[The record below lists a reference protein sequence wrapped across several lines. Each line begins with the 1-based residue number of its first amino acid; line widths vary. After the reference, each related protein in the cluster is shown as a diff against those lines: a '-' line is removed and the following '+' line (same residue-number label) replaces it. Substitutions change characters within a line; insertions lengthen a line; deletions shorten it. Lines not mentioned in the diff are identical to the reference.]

1 MCRPHRENVTLQSC
15 EQAPSHRPRGHP
27 GAEDRFSRFSSLE
40 DGTLSHRPSPRRGLR
55 AFSRAPIHTTRLM
68 RKNFLWLTLL
78 LIAGLLLPATPA
90 LAAGGPPGD
99 DGIVIWNEDYT
110 LEKDEWVAGDLVVF
124 NGDVTLEPDSRV
136 EGSVIVWNGGAEVK
150 GTVEG
155 DLVVTSGDIYLDDDA
170 RIDGDV
176 VCSWS
181 CDIEQ
186 EEGAQVE
193 GSITEGIPLD
203 DLRLERPRRFPLP
216 VPYPLT
222 SSASGLRA
230 VLGWMLKIIR
240 SVAAILVVAAVAGLV
255 ALIWPQATAQIGQA
269 VVEAPL
275 PSFGVGL
282 LTIIAGT
289 ALIVALTITI
299 CLSPVAILATLLLG
313 AAGLFGWAGVGAVV
327 GERLLQALKTQEIAP
342 LWAAG
347 LGTLLLSLIV
357 TGMSVAFCLAP
368 LGWLMTFVLG
378 CLGLGAVVLTRF
390 GTMAY
395 VPMAYVPPP
404 PAPPPSDA
412 ILPPEPQSEEKESK
426 GDEAEH
432 N

>member
-1 MCRPHRENVTLQSC
+1 MRRPHRKNVTLQSC

-27 GAEDRFSRFSSLE
+27 GAEDCFSRFASLE
-40 DGTLSHRPSPRRGLR
+40 GGILSHGPSPRRGLR
-55 AFSRAPIHTTRLM
+55 AFSGAPIHKTKLI
-68 RKNFLWLTLL
+68 RKNFLWLILL
-78 LIAGLLLPATPA
+78 LIAGLLLPAAPA

-110 LEKDEWVAGDLVVF
+110 LEKDEWVEGDLVVF
-124 NGDVTLEPDSRV
+124 NGDVTLEPDSRA
-136 EGSVIVWNGGAEVK
+136 EGSVIVWNGSAEVK

-170 RIDGDV
+170 RIEGDV

-186 EEGAQVE
+186 EAGAQVD

-203 DLRLERPRRFPLP
+203 DLRLERPRRFPVP

-230 VLGWMLKIIR
+230 ALGWMLRIIR

-255 ALIWPQATAQIGQA
+255 ALIWPQSTAQVGQA
-269 VVEAPL
+269 MVEAPL

-282 LTIIAGT
+282 LTIVAGT
-289 ALIVALTITI
+289 ALVVALTITI
-299 CLSPVAILATLLLG
+299 CLSPVAILAALVLG
-313 AAGLFGWAGVGAVV
+313 AAGLFGWAGVGAIV
-327 GERLLQALKTQEIAP
+327 GERLLQALNAQEIAP
-342 LWAAG
+342 LWTAG
-347 LGTLLLSLIV
+347 LGTLLITLV
-357 TGMSVAFCLAP
+357 VMGMSVAFCLAP

-390 GTMAY
+390 GTTAY
-395 VPMAYVPPP
+395 TPPS

-412 ILPPEPQSEEKESK
+412 ASPPEPQSGEEESK
-426 GDEAEH
+426 GDEAER